1 MKHFNDEVVFLRKKQ
16 KNLSVGFLYI
26 LTIIGIFLLP
36 FAIVKRSFKDWV
48 IVYFVSIIGNSWA
61 DRYLVSRGYL
71 KYDIRPFKKNFKIHL
86 PFDYVHYPL
95 MLLYYNQWTLNSK
108 PLGIIL
114 KLFPFLIPQVLV
126 ETFAAKKTDLITWR
140 KGWSWQHSFVSL
152 AIKMLLCRGII
163 SAIRMINRDDLSVD

>member
-1 MKHFNDEVVFLRKKQ
+1 MKHFNDEVVFLLKKQ

-48 IVYFVSIIGNSWA
+48 IVYLVSIIGNSWA